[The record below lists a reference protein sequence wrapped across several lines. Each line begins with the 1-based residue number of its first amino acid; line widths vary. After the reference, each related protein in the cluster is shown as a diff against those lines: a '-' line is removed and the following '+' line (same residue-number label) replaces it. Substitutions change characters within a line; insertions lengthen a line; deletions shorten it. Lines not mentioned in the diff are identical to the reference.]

1 MKACAL
7 FWRNDRRCLPESKS
21 LFRVS
26 KLGTRVETRNL
37 KLELEPTEIMPNKAE
52 KIGVLGAGT
61 MGAGIA
67 QVAAQGGFA
76 TLVYDIKQEFIDTGL
91 GRIRSFLQGSRQR
104 GKISAEQEKQ
114 ILDRLHSTTKLQ
126 DFQGSSLIIEA
137 APEKLELKRD
147 IFKQLDGICS
157 PETLLATN
165 TSSFSVTAIAAST
178 RHPERVLGLHF
189 FNPPPLMALVEVIQG
204 DRTSAAAIEKATA
217 IMREM
222 GKTPARAKDTP
233 GFIVNRVARPF
244 YNEALRILGDGDAS
258 VETIDRI
265 MKQAG
270 NFRMGPF
277 ELMDLIGNDV
287 NFAATESLY
296 RAFFEDP
303 RFRPSPI
310 QHRMVM
316 GGNLG
321 RKTGRGFY
329 VHDKK

>member
-1 MKACAL
+1 MTDKAA
-7 FWRNDRRCLPESKS
+7 
-21 LFRVS
+21 
-26 KLGTRVETRNL
+26 
-37 KLELEPTEIMPNKAE
+37 

-67 QVAAQGGFA
+67 QVAAQAGFA
-76 TLVYDIKQEFIDTGL
+76 TLLYDISQEFIERGL
-91 GRIRSFLQGSRQR
+91 GRIRSFLQGSRER
-104 GKISAEQEKQ
+104 GKITADQEKQ
-114 ILDRLHSTTKLQ
+114 ILDRLHGTTRLEE
-126 DFQGSSLIIEA
+126 FRGTALIIEA

-147 IFKQLDGICS
+147 IFKRLDSLCAV
-157 PETLLATN
+157 ETLIATN

-178 RHPERVLGLHF
+178 QYPERVLGLHF
-189 FNPPPLMALVEVIQG
+189 FNPPPLMALVEVIQA
-204 DRTSAAAIEKATA
+204 DRTTSETIEKATGL
-217 IMREM
+217 MREL

-233 GFIVNRVARPF
+233 GFIVNRIARPF
-244 YNEALRILGDGDAS
+244 YNEALRILSDGDAS
-258 VETIDRI
+258 VESIDGI
-265 MKQAG
+265 MKEAG

-296 RAFFEDP
+296 RSFFEDP

-329 VHDKK
+329 IYGKK

>member
-1 MKACAL
+1 MKL
-7 FWRNDRRCLPESKS
+7 KRRNMATK
-21 LFRVS
+21 
-26 KLGTRVETRNL
+26 T
-37 KLELEPTEIMPNKAE
+37 E

-67 QVAAQGGFA
+67 QVAAQAGFQ
-76 TLVYDIKQEFIDTGL
+76 TLVYDIAQEFIDKGL
-91 GRIRSFLQGSRQR
+91 GRIQSFLQGSRER
-104 GKISAEQEKQ
+104 GKITPEQGQ
-114 ILDRLHSTTKLQ
+114 AILDRLHSTTKLET
-126 DFQGSSLIIEA
+126 FEGSSLIIEA
-137 APEKLELKRD
+137 VPEKLDLKRD
-147 IFKQLDGICS
+147 IFKQLDARCG

-165 TSSFSVTAIAAST
+165 TSSFSVTAIASST
-178 RHPERVLGLHF
+178 QHPERVLGLHF

-204 DRTSAAAIEKATA
+204 DRTTAETVERATEL
-217 IMREM
+217 MRLM

-244 YNEALRILGDGDAS
+244 YNEALRILGDGDAT
-258 VETIDRI
+258 VESIDRI
-265 MKQAG
+265 MRLAG

-277 ELMDLIGNDV
+277 ELMDLIGHDV

-296 RAFFEDP
+296 RSFFEDP

-310 QHRMVM
+310 QHKMLM

-329 VHDKK
+329 VYDKK

>member
-1 MKACAL
+1 MS
-7 FWRNDRRCLPESKS
+7 DR
-21 LFRVS
+21 
-26 KLGTRVETRNL
+26 
-37 KLELEPTEIMPNKAE
+37 AE

-67 QVAAQGGFA
+67 QVAAQAGFE
-76 TLVYDIKQEFIDTGL
+76 TLLYDISQEFIDNGL
-91 GRIRSFLQGSRQR
+91 NRIRSFLKGSRER
-104 GKISAEQEKQ
+104 GKISADQEKQ
-114 ILDRLHSTTKLQ
+114 TLDRLHSTIKPK
-126 DFQGSSLIIEA
+126 DFAGSDLIIEA
-137 APEKLELKRD
+137 APEKLDLKRD
-147 IFKQLDGICS
+147 IFKQLDSICGLD
-157 PETLLATN
+157 TLLATN

-189 FNPPPLMALVEVIQG
+189 FNPPALMALVEVIEG
-204 DRTSAAAIEKATA
+204 DRSSPDAIERATDL
-217 IMREM
+217 IRRM

-244 YNEALRILGDGDAS
+244 YNEALRILGEGNAT

-265 MKQAG
+265 MREAG

-287 NFAATESLY
+287 NFAATDSLY
-296 RAFFEDP
+296 QSFFHDP

-310 QHRMVM
+310 QHKMVM

-321 RKTGRGFY
+321 RKTGHGFY
-329 VHDKK
+329 VYDKK

>member
-1 MKACAL
+1 
-7 FWRNDRRCLPESKS
+7 
-21 LFRVS
+21 
-26 KLGTRVETRNL
+26 
-37 KLELEPTEIMPNKAE
+37 MPNQPE

-67 QVAAQGGFA
+67 QVAAQAGFD
-76 TLVYDIKQEFIDTGL
+76 TLIYDIKQEYIEAGM
-91 GRIRSFLQGSRQR
+91 GRIASFLRGSRER
-104 GKISAEQEKQ
+104 GKISAAQEQEV
-114 ILDRLHSTTKLQ
+114 LDRLSGTLKLE
-126 DFQGSSLIIEA
+126 DLAGRALVIEA
-137 APEKLELKRD
+137 VPEQLELKRD
-147 IFKQLDGICS
+147 IFKQIDAICGADA
-157 PETLLATN
+157 LLATN
-165 TSSFSVTAIAAST
+165 TSSFSVTAIAAGT
-178 RHPERVLGLHF
+178 RRPERVLGLHY

-204 DRTSAAAIEKATA
+204 DRTAPEAIDKATEL
-217 IMREM
+217 MRRM

-233 GFIVNRVARPF
+233 GFIVNRIARPF
-244 YNEALRILGDGDAS
+244 YNEALRILGDGGAA
-258 VETIDRI
+258 VETVDRV

-296 RAFFEDP
+296 RSFFEDP

-310 QHRMVM
+310 QQKMVS

-329 VHDKK
+329 TYGGK

>member
-1 MKACAL
+1 MA
-7 FWRNDRRCLPESKS
+7 
-21 LFRVS
+21 
-26 KLGTRVETRNL
+26 T
-37 KLELEPTEIMPNKAE
+37 PTE
-52 KIGVLGAGT
+52 KIAVLGAGT

-67 QVAAQGGFA
+67 QVAAQAGFQ
-76 TLVYDIKQEFIDTGL
+76 TLLYDIKQEFIDTGMGKIKIFLAGSVERGKMTKDQEEAIL
-91 GRIRSFLQGSRQR
+91 GRFETSTDL
-104 GKISAEQEKQ
+104 SA
-114 ILDRLHSTTKLQ
+114 TKGCALV
-126 DFQGSSLIIEA
+126 IEA
-137 APEKLELKRD
+137 APERLDLKRD
-147 IFKQLDGICS
+147 IFKQLDAVCG

-165 TSSFSVTAIAAST
+165 TSSFNVTAIAAAT
-178 RHPERVLGLHF
+178 EHQERVLGLHF

-204 DRTSAAAIEKATA
+204 DRTSDATMERATA
-217 IMREM
+217 LMKLM

-244 YNEALRILGDGDAS
+244 YNEGLRVLSDGNAS

-265 MKQAG
+265 MKEAG

-277 ELMDLIGNDV
+277 ELMDLIGNDI

-296 RAFFEDP
+296 RSFFEDP

-310 QHRMVM
+310 QQRMVA

-329 VHDKK
+329 SYDKK

>member
-1 MKACAL
+1 MA
-7 FWRNDRRCLPESKS
+7 NPS
-21 LFRVS
+21 
-26 KLGTRVETRNL
+26 
-37 KLELEPTEIMPNKAE
+37 E
-52 KIGVLGAGT
+52 KIAVLGAGT

-67 QVAAQGGFA
+67 QVAAQAGFA
-76 TLVYDIKQEFIDTGL
+76 TLVYDIKQEFIDAGL
-91 GRIRSFLQGSRQR
+91 DRVKNFLEGSRLR
-104 GKISAEQEKQ
+104 GKISAEQERA
-114 ILDRLHSTTKLQ
+114 ILDRFQTSTRLEDT
-126 DFQGSSLIIEA
+126 QGSALVIEA
-137 APEKLELKRD
+137 APEKLDLKRD
-147 IFKQLDGICS
+147 IFKQLDAICG

-165 TSSFSVTAIAAST
+165 TSSFNVTAIAAGT
-178 RHPERVLGLHF
+178 RHQERVLGLHF

-204 DRTSAAAIEKATA
+204 DRTSSATMEKATA
-217 IMREM
+217 LMKAM

-233 GFIVNRVARPF
+233 GFIVNRIARPF
-244 YNEALRILGDGDAS
+244 YNEGLRILGDGDAS

-277 ELMDLIGNDV
+277 ELMDLIGNDI

-296 RAFFEDP
+296 RSFFEDP

-310 QHRMVM
+310 QQRMVS

-329 VHDKK
+329 SYDK